1 MLIPNCALMIENFDE
16 SKITLKEFATNKIK
30 EFNYDFYSPYI
41 EKYFKPMKI
50 INLKSIPVINN
61 GLIFCS
67 VASYRDRQCPMT
79 VKDMIDKS
87 KDPSKL
93 VICICQQNNTD
104 VDDDCIKNYAN
115 EKNVKIKIIRLSDK
129 EARGPCWARYLIQQ
143 EWRGEEFFLQV
154 DSHMRFMQDWDYHC
168 LENLKMLP
176 EKSCLTNYPSDF
188 NLEAGEPDKNNPLRG
203 GLFIVNKESHEH
215 DGFFRINSDYV
226 KKLDKPELARGWG
239 ACFSFSKSN
248 ILHDAPYDPYTP
260 YLFFGEEM
268 DIWARMYT
276 NGWYLYAPTEP
287 ICFTSFDRSYRP
299 TFWENPDQAHGE
311 YLSRLRLYYRFGY
324 LKNIPEEL
332 KIALEYYDL
341 GPEKT
346 WDEFMK
352 FSLDDLEPTYTSN
365 NQNISNNQIVSNN
378 QHIIDPQYLS
388 IVEKKSNKQFNIDEA
403 YIK

>member
-1 MLIPNCALMIENFDE
+1 
-16 SKITLKEFATNKIK
+16 
-30 EFNYDFYSPYI
+30 
-41 EKYFKPMKI
+41 
-50 INLKSIPVINN
+50 V
-61 GLIFCS
+61 
-67 VASYRDRQCPMT
+67 R
-79 VKDMIDKS
+79 
-87 KDPSKL
+87 
-93 VICICQQNNTD
+93 
-104 VDDDCIKNYAN
+104 
-115 EKNVKIKIIRLSDK
+115 
-129 EARGPCWARYLIQQ
+129 
-143 EWRGEEFFLQV
+143 
-154 DSHMRFMQDWDYHC
+154 
-168 LENLKMLP
+168 
-176 EKSCLTNYPSDF
+176 
-188 NLEAGEPDKNNPLRG
+188 
-203 GLFIVNKESHEH
+203 
-215 DGFFRINSDYV
+215 FRINSNYV

-268 DIWARMYT
+268 DVWARMYT

-299 TFWENPDQAHGE
+299 TFWENPDQVHGE

-352 FSLDDLEPTYTSN
+352 FSLDDIEPTPPPTTN
-365 NQNISNNQIVSNN
+365 ITKPPQTNQNIIN
-378 QHIIDPQYLS
+378 PQYLN
-388 IVEKKSNKQFNIDEA
+388 ITEKKSNKKFNIEDA